1 MTDIKDKIEQLIY
14 AYDLSV
20 LNVEATLP
28 DDVKRLTVT
37 QELLRDNLPTLEE
50 RADLVAYAACFYS
63 FLNEKPDGTR
73 EEFNSVHNPEALE
86 TVSQN
91 VRKLLKDPLDLE
103 DVVSFHTKNC
113 SIPTRVDINRQV
125 KS

>member
-1 MTDIKDKIEQLIY
+1 MTDTKDLIEQLVY
-14 AYDLSV
+14 AYDLSI
-20 LNVEATLP
+20 LNVEAVLP
-28 DDVKRLTVT
+28 DEVKRLAITE
-37 QELLRDNLPTLEE
+37 ELLRDNLPDLEH

-73 EEFNSVHNPEALE
+73 EEFNAVHNPEALE

-91 VRKLLKDPLDLE
+91 VRKLLKAPI
-103 DVVSFHTKNC
+103 DVQDVISFHAKNC